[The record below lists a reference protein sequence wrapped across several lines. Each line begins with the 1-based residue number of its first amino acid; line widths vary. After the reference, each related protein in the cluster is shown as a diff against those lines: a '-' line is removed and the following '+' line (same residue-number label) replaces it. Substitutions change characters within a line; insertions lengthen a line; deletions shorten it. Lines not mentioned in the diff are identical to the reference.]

1 MQICARFAAVVV
13 LSSAVA
19 LPAASQDADTV
30 LARVGQ
36 TEITLGHAI
45 AMRQSLPQQ
54 FRAVPDAALFPA
66 VVEQLIEQELIA
78 QALADRLTRSERIT
92 LENDRRAFVANAA
105 LMSEARAAVTD
116 ASIATA
122 YDAFASEFAA
132 GDPVTEYNAAHI
144 LVRTR
149 EEIDSVVAELAGGR
163 DFAEVAAQYSLDG
176 SAQQGGDLGWFG
188 PGVMI
193 QPFEDAVVALEPGQV
208 SDPVETR
215 FGWHV
220 VLLKETRLAEV
231 PALDD
236 IRAELVGQIQ
246 REAARA
252 LVESLRGTLQVENLA
267 EGVDPDLLSRVD
279 LLEN

>member
-193 QPFEDAVVALEPGQV
+193 QPFEDAVIALEPGQV